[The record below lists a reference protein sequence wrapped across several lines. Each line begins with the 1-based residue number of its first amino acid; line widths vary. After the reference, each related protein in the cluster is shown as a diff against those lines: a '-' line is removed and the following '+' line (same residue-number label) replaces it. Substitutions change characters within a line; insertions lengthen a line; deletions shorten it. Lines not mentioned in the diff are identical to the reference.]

1 MSGTAVV
8 TGVSGG
14 IGEAVARRF
23 LDDDWEVIGISRRDV
38 QLPGNFVHIPAD
50 ISSPSEILRIGEEI
64 RSTLTSLNVLVNN
77 AAYQVC
83 APISET
89 SYEDYTRVMNTN
101 LMAPFFL
108 SKELLSLLSNA
119 RGAVVNISSVHA
131 HATSGNIAA
140 YAASKGGLMAL
151 TRAMAIEFA
160 EDGVRVNAVLPGA
173 VDTQMLENGLSRDHV
188 SGASLEERKRSLAEK
203 HLLGRIGKPEE
214 IAEAVFF
221 LAENRTSSFITG
233 QGLVVDGGALTRLS
247 TE

>member
-1 MSGTAVV
+1 MAVV
-8 TGVSGG
+8 TGVSSG

-23 LDDDWEVIGISRRDV
+23 LDDDWNVIGISRRAV
-38 QLPGNFVHIPAD
+38 NLPGKFVHIQAD
-50 ISSPSEILRIGEEI
+50 ISSPSEISRVGEEI
-64 RSTLTSLNVLVNN
+64 TSSLTSLNVLVNN

-83 APISET
+83 ASIPET
-89 SYEDYTRVMNTN
+89 SYEDFSRVMNTN

-108 SKELLSLLSNA
+108 SKELLAPLSA
-119 RGAVVNISSVHA
+119 AGGAIVHVSSVHA
-131 HATSGNIAA
+131 LATSGNIAA

-173 VDTQMLENGLSRDHV
+173 VDTPMLESGLSREHV
-188 SGASLEERKRSLAEK
+188 SGATLEERKKSLAEK
-203 HLLGRIGKPEE
+203 HLLRRIGRPEE